1 MSKSDG
7 AGPGVLCLDGR
18 LGIELFLDRKTLT
31 RSEDLFIGVE
41 DVQALL
47 DAVAHNLVRT
57 VVVLVR
63 ILTNS
68 TTTISL
74 IVFW

>member
-1 MSKSDG
+1 MAKSDG
-7 AGPGVLCLDGR
+7 AGPGVLGLDGR

-63 ILTNS
+63 SLNNI

>member
-7 AGPGVLCLDGR
+7 ASPGVLGLDGKI
-18 LGIELFLDRKTLT
+18 GIELFLDRKTLT

-63 ILTNS
+63 ILTNN
-68 TTTISL
+68 TTTIFL

>member
-7 AGPGVLCLDGR
+7 ASPGVLGLDGR